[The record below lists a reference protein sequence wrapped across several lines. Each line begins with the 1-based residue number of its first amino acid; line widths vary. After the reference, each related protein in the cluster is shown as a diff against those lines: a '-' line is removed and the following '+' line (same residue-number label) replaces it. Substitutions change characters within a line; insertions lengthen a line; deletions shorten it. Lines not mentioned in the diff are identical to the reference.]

1 MTARVAPSAAS
12 WRMLCRRTASME
24 LRSLSWSSDWA
35 RLSPLLHAHSNR
47 LGRYSFAIPYIV
59 AGGGR
64 RSLCNLTVPILNRT
78 FRPDVPKTP
87 TTAIERKRCRGPE
100 TDCCQDEDRTASP
113 DQPESRKVTRRQEP
127 RCERKTAHGV
137 AGEGG

>member
-35 RLSPLLHAHSNR
+35 RLSPLLYAHSNR
-47 LGRYSFAIPYIV
+47 LGRYSFALPYMV

-64 RSLCNLTVPILNRT
+64 RSLGNLTIPILNRT

-87 TTAIERKRCRGPE
+87 GSEGTPYHGPYRSFNGAAAGTTN
-100 TDCCQDEDRTASP
+100 
-113 DQPESRKVTRRQEP
+113 
-127 RCERKTAHGV
+127 
-137 AGEGG
+137 